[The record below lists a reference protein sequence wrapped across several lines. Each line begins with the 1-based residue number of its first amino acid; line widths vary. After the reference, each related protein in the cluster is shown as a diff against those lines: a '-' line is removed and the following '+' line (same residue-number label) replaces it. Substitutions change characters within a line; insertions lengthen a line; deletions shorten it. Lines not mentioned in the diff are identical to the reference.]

1 MPASRDLTPDYFF
14 LTKRIMSSVATLS
27 LVASS
32 VASACFKSPA
42 GIMPRLFNAPATKTG
57 AIRIQIWAWP
67 CDALVI
73 TGT

>member
-1 MPASRDLTPDYFF
+1 
-14 LTKRIMSSVATLS
+14 
-27 LVASS
+27 
-32 VASACFKSPA
+32 
-42 GIMPRLFNAPATKTG
+42 MPRLFNAPATKTG